1 MYAAWLAEISGIPSY
16 FSSTYT
22 KAFEISQLVVTSNKV
37 IFMWIPLKCHLTC
50 DISKWEHFWTII
62 SRITIYR
69 VCIRSQDPGRGTR
82 LLRRKKPPSFVAK
95 LKAPPFK
102 FIWGI
107 LLLPVRNP
115 FTWKI
120 NENHE
125 NTTTK
130 DAITWTSHLTKKNTN
145 FITFM
150 CHLALINSNLTWLCV
165 MSKNVIKLLVVCSH
179 LIQISVLTVC
189 KQLHFRSNEG
199 MMTAG

>member
-1 MYAAWLAEISGIPSY
+1 
-16 FSSTYT
+16 
-22 KAFEISQLVVTSNKV
+22 
-37 IFMWIPLKCHLTC
+37 MWIPLKCHLTC
-50 DISKWEHFWTII
+50 DISKWEHFWNVI
-62 SRITIYR
+62 SSVYAIYR
-69 VCIRSQDPGRGTR
+69 IRIRSQDLGGGTC

-120 NENHE
+120 MKTMH
-125 NTTTK
+125 
-130 DAITWTSHLTKKNTN
+130 IPRQRMPSPWTSHRTKKNNTN

-150 CHLALINSNLTWLCV
+150 CHLALIDSNLTWLCI

-179 LIQISVLTVC
+179 LYTNYFNFDSL
-189 KQLHFRSNEG
+189 
-199 MMTAG
+199 